1 MLEFYYMYGI
11 YNKMDLNEIG
21 NLNKDNWITIVKYL
35 FTLVFIVY
43 FILTLKQ
50 SSQDSRSLTTHYENY
65 LFPLV
70 VGLIILVPSVFLG
83 KDSINNTYYVS
94 LIIGTIVALFGTV
107 FFFYSSTNNTAI
119 SLANYALSGIITLSI
134 LVGLSIIFY
143 FYSNYLKTKEGW
155 GGFFVHLIFYVP
167 CLILD
172 FYNYIRREL
181 ELTTNVVYYLFLT
194 EVILIFLYN
203 YVPSIISKIALK
215 KGIPL
220 LEGSAFLD
228 IEKPIASSYDLKLNK
243 FGDEINSPIV
253 YRNNYSL
260 SMWIML
266 NNHSENKLPYAK
278 ETSIFNYGNGVPK
291 ITYVKKEDHN
301 VKDVIKVYFTNASDN
316 NSYTVEIDPQKWNQ
330 LVFNYD
336 SNSVDLFLNGN
347 LEKTFKYDYY
357 NRPVYSADDVII
369 VGSNDGLDGA
379 ISNIQYYTTKQTRS
393 QITNS
398 YNLLVKKN
406 PPTNNL

>member
-1 MLEFYYMYGI
+1 M
-11 YNKMDLNEIG
+11 
-21 NLNKDNWITIVKYL
+21 
-35 FTLVFIVY
+35 
-43 FILTLKQ
+43 
-50 SSQDSRSLTTHYENY
+50 
-65 LFPLV
+65 
-70 VGLIILVPSVFLG
+70 
-83 KDSINNTYYVS
+83 
-94 LIIGTIVALFGTV
+94 
-107 FFFYSSTNNTAI
+107 
-119 SLANYALSGIITLSI
+119 
-134 LVGLSIIFY
+134 
-143 FYSNYLKTKEGW
+143 
-155 GGFFVHLIFYVP
+155 
-167 CLILD
+167 
-172 FYNYIRREL
+172 
-181 ELTTNVVYYLFLT
+181 YYLFLT
-194 EVILIFLYN
+194 EVVLIFLYN
-203 YVPSIISKIALK
+203 YLPSIINKIALK

-228 IEKPIASSYDLKLNK
+228 IEKPIASSYDLKFNK
-243 FGDEINSPIV
+243 LGDEINSPVV

-301 VKDVIKVYFTNASDN
+301 VKDVIKVYFTNACDN